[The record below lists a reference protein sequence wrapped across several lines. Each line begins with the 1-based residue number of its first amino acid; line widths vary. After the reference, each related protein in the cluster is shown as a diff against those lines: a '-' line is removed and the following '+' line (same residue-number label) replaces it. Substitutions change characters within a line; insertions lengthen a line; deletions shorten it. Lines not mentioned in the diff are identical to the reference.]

1 MSEVLSIISQDNRS
15 QVTRTSAVGTR
26 GEKLAA
32 EFIKLAGFR
41 IVMSNFKAPI
51 GRNSRGATVTGEI
64 DLIALEGDTLCF
76 IEVKSRA
83 SEEFAGPLAN
93 VNLRKQRQITRTAHV
108 YKRMFG
114 VTQMPHRFDA
124 ISVLLEKGTAPRIE
138 LFRSF
143 WTESKF
149 KKRAWQHEIY

>member
-1 MSEVLSIISQDNRS
+1 MSEVLSIVSQDNRS
-15 QVTRTSAVGTR
+15 LVTHTSVVGTR

-76 IEVKSRA
+76 IEVKTRG

-114 VTQMPHRFDA
+114 LTQMPHRFDA
-124 ISVLLEKGTAPRIE
+124 ISVLMEKGLAPRIE

-149 KKRAWQHEIY
+149 KKRTWRNEIY

>member
-32 EFIKLAGFR
+32 EFIELAGFR

-51 GRNSRGATVTGEI
+51 GRNSRGVAVTGEI

-76 IEVKSRA
+76 IEVKTRGSD
-83 SEEFAGPLAN
+83 EFAGPLAN

-114 VTQMPHRFDA
+114 VPEMPHRFDA
-124 ISVLLEKGTAPRIE
+124 ISVLMEKGVAPRIE

-149 KKRAWQHEIY
+149 KKRAWQNEAY

>member
-51 GRNSRGATVTGEI
+51 GRNSRGVAITGEI

-114 VTQMPHRFDA
+114 ITHMPHRFDA
-124 ISVLLEKGTAPRIE
+124 ISVLLEKGVAPRIE

-143 WTESKF
+143 WAESKF

>member
-15 QVTRTSAVGTR
+15 HVTRTSAVGIR

-51 GRNSRGATVTGEI
+51 GRNSRGVTVTGEI
-64 DLIALEGDTLCF
+64 DLIALEGETLCF
-76 IEVKSRA
+76 IEVKTRG

-114 VTQMPHRFDA
+114 VNA
-124 ISVLLEKGTAPRIE
+124 NAVSL
-138 LFRSF
+138 
-143 WTESKF
+143 
-149 KKRAWQHEIY
+149 